1 MMYFEGDPRP
11 YLRFKKN
18 PNDTKDTVCCKCK
31 FIDQQGNRFMCN
43 YEKRIDH
50 HRKAI
55 KEKKYH
61 VCTWVRDT
69 EQQEDIRNF
78 AQEATQ
84 DENDE
89 VSPITLFDQLCILVG
104 RLNLSLEN
112 ACSDTMYSFI
122 RSCAEFG
129 MCLARSYKDPEERFT
144 SEFPQPKRDKF
155 RQRFISLAYEINRKR
170 MKQFTSSYSSLSLDE
185 GSTLKTQ
192 YLDYVLHDTKHKL
205 GEYVA
210 TTEVMTGGKAKDY
223 VNTIPKGLDLIEK
236 FKVKVST
243 VVVDGNTAQLKAF
256 KESYH
261 NSLRHLDNDMIKKL
275 IVVPCL
281 CHRINNAYKFVVLH
295 DNNFNKLV
303 TSIRN
308 IAKVLN
314 DSDCT
319 FTNKCPTFIE
329 TRWIY
334 DYDIIRYFKKHI
346 NEINQYLQS
355 QNHPLITEDMIDLEN
370 MLMILKKL
378 TLIFEDANQPL
389 SSAYK
394 IIESAIDAMKEV
406 STLSKNPNFYREMHV
421 SLKNY
426 TISSK
431 EGNLWLLSYIL
442 TPKGFD
448 DITKRKNGF
457 KRKKGTLKDFQFHSN
472 VSSQDTDENQNDFI
486 RQKTIET
493 FYQEET
499 QQVDPTITVT
509 KQEVKSYFRRALSGI
524 SEICDIL
531 KYSKDEKEIVEKQ
544 FDAYL
549 LNSFKEAC
557 PNFRPTIDG
566 NSYNW
571 EIIMEDPLFRNFADI
586 ALRLEPTPCSEASA
600 ERAISLQRL
609 VILKRRNKALKEL
622 IDARL
627 IYMRCQTKKFLDK
640 YYF

>member
-1 MMYFEGDPRP
+1 MGSF
-11 YLRFKKN
+11 FSSVIASQTN
-18 PNDTKDTVCCKCK
+18 
-31 FIDQQGNRFMCN
+31 
-43 YEKRIDH
+43 
-50 HRKAI
+50 
-55 KEKKYH
+55 
-61 VCTWVRDT
+61 
-69 EQQEDIRNF
+69 NF
-78 AQEATQ
+78 
-84 DENDE
+84 
-89 VSPITLFDQLCILVG
+89 
-104 RLNLSLEN
+104 
-112 ACSDTMYSFI
+112 
-122 RSCAEFG
+122 
-129 MCLARSYKDPEERFT
+129 
-144 SEFPQPKRDKF
+144 
-155 RQRFISLAYEINRKR
+155 
-170 MKQFTSSYSSLSLDE
+170 
-185 GSTLKTQ
+185 LK
-192 YLDYVLHDTKHKL
+192 
-205 GEYVA
+205 
-210 TTEVMTGGKAKDY
+210 
-223 VNTIPKGLDLIEK
+223 I
-236 FKVKVST
+236 KVSNAIEIKNILINLFNS
-243 VVVDGNTAQLKAF
+243 NTKIRLKYSQYQLLQEITKKFDSIYLKKCIECF
-256 KESYH
+256 KS
-261 NSLRHLDNDMIKKL
+261 N
-275 IVVPCL
+275 
-281 CHRINNAYKFVVLH
+281 INN
-295 DNNFNKLV
+295 
-303 TSIRN
+303 
-308 IAKVLN
+308 LN
-314 DSDCT
+314 DAFEQCD
-319 FTNKCPTFIE
+319 TFIE
-329 TRWIY
+329 LQEKIFDLNEENFQETYLFIQDQIQNSDLKPDVAFQIELASALRPKYNKLFNQLYVNIKTYIDPKFPCEIY
-334 DYDIIRYFKKHI
+334 QFDLS
-346 NEINQYLQS
+346 E
-355 QNHPLITEDMIDLEN
+355 TE
-370 MLMILKKL
+370 MIL
-378 TLIFEDANQPL
+378 INDD
-389 SSAYK
+389 SSALL
-394 IIESAIDAMKEV
+394 EL
-406 STLSKNPNFYREMHV
+406 LSKNPNFYREMHV

-509 KQEVKSYFRRALSGI
+509 KQEVKSYFKRALSGI